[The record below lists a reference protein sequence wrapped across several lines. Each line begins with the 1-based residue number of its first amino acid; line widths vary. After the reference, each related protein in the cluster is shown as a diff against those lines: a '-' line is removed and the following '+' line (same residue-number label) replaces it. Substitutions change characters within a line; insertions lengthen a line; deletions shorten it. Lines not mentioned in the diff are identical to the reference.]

1 MIRRTK
7 CLPATS
13 NSNTSWFAHRCI
25 YAKMLIHWDVISSES
40 NFAGDLNML
49 MEWTK
54 WSTIG
59 KRIVCYIWVK
69 RVNECS
75 RRSIYLD
82 REILR
87 LGEPNLSRR
96 LGEPNVSGRL
106 GKPNVSR
113 QHPTVTHHSLCIDMP
128 RQQHLRASRM
138 QEQFIIRGQC
148 IDIVFS
154 PFKNQT

>member
-1 MIRRTK
+1 MHCHTWKLQSSRLVQRA
-7 CLPATS
+7 LPALSLARALLGRRHS
-13 NSNTSWFAHRCI
+13 NPRPMSLPV
-25 YAKMLIHWDVISSES
+25 YALPEL
-40 NFAGDLNML
+40 AGDFNML

-75 RRSIYLD
+75 RWSINLD
-82 REILR
+82 REILP
-87 LGEPNLSRR
+87 LGE
-96 LGEPNVSGRL
+96 
-106 GKPNVSR
+106 PNVSR
-113 QHPTVTHHSLCIDMP
+113 QHPTVTHHGSCIDASMP
-128 RQQHLRASRM
+128 RQQHPRASRM
-138 QEQFIIRGQC
+138 QEQFVIRGQC